1 MRTSKQM
8 NRPPS
13 WTCTICSPIRSSSLA
28 KRQTDSERIREWI
41 DFALERNNVCYLSNM
56 IRVRWNKRFTR
67 KFADAGYGTCPPR
80 GRIRISPMIWERA
93 SQEQRRETIIHE
105 ACHIVAYH
113 LHGLA
118 IKPHGIE
125 WRQAMA
131 KCGVEPV
138 VTHNIDLVGINF
150 FYVREC
156 KKKDR
161 CHVSK
166 RDFAALKRGGLLHCT
181 ICGMRVDAKMISTQ

>member
-1 MRTSKQM
+1 MYEEMQ
-8 NRPPS
+8 
-13 WTCTICSPIRSSSLA
+13 L
-28 KRQTDSERIREWI
+28 TDSEMIRDWL
-41 DFALERNNVCYLSNM
+41 DFALGCNDVSCLSSM

-93 SQEQRRETIIHE
+93 TREQRRETLIHE

-125 WRQAMA
+125 WRQAMV

-150 FYVREC
+150 FHVREC
-156 KKKDR
+156 TKANR
-161 CHVSK
+161 CHVSR
-166 RDFAALKRGGLLHCT
+166 RDFAALKRGGLLQCT
-181 ICGMRVDAKMISTQ
+181 ICGMQVDAASIELTL